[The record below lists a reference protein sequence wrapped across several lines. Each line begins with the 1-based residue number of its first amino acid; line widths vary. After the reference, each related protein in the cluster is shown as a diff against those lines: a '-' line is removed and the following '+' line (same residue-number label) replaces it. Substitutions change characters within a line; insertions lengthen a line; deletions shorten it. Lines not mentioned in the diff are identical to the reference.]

1 MGRRRGNFVPE
12 QTEAKTEVKTE
23 TLSKE
28 TPEVKEK
35 LIEEIF
41 ENTTTKDIVDEMK
54 KHGAKEIPI
63 KKVEPKKVEFKVGD
77 NVKLK
82 SDVKFDVQGRRIHNG
97 LKNYKYRILS
107 IRVDGMLIIE
117 CLTHCFTVK
126 PDDVINLE
134 NFK

>member
-12 QTEAKTEVKTE
+12 QKETKTE
-23 TLSKE
+23 TLSQE

-41 ENTTTKDIVDEMK
+41 ENTNVQDTVDETK
-54 KHGAKEIPI
+54 KHGVKEIPI
-63 KKVEPKKVEFKVGD
+63 KKVEPKKVEFNVGD

-97 LKNYKYRILS
+97 LKNYNYRILS
-107 IRVDGMLIIE
+107 IRIDGMLIIE

-126 PDDVINLE
+126 PDDVIKN
-134 NFK
+134 

>member
-12 QTEAKTEVKTE
+12 HNE
-23 TLSKE
+23 TLSQEK
-28 TPEVKEK
+28 PKVQEK
-35 LIEEIF
+35 LIDELIN
-41 ENTTTKDIVDEMK
+41 NTKQKTTVD
-54 KHGAKEIPI
+54 I
-63 KKVEPKKVEFKVGD
+63 KKVEPKKVEPKKVEFNVGD

-97 LKNYKYRILS
+97 LRNYNYRILS

-134 NFK
+134 IFK